1 LNGYYGRILKVDLST
16 GSTEVIEPEEQLYRD
31 YLGGSGLAA
40 RLFFDMG
47 AYDVDPLGP
56 DNPLMIMHGPL
67 SGTTLPGCSRLEVCA
82 RSPLTGIW
90 GESSMGGHVSPQMR
104 AAGYDGIIITG
115 ASKKPVYLWVSDK
128 EVEIRDASDLWGKD
142 AFETEDLILQKTGD
156 KRVRVM
162 SIGQAGENLVKYA
175 AIVNDKGS
183 LAGRTGM
190 GAVMGSKKLKAVAF
204 RGSSKTAIADE
215 EAYKAIKKR
224 AQDELKVSITGEG
237 LHAYGS
243 NVHMEMGMAIS
254 DVPVKNWR
262 EAQWEEGM
270 DALSGVTVAEKIMT
284 KTHACYGCPVA
295 CKRVVKIDAGPFA
308 MEEGPGLE
316 YEGAAALGT
325 LQRCD
330 NLDAVSKANELTDRY
345 GMDCISAGSTIAYA
359 TEAFQEGLITKED
372 TGGIEL
378 KWNDPETLVKLIGM
392 IAKREGFG
400 DQLAEGSRAM
410 SEKYGGTEFA
420 IHVKGLEAPMHDPRA
435 LWAMALTYATG
446 IRGACHVNDD
456 NLMAELGNVSFKV
469 VGVKGTKPHKPEGKA
484 AQTVAAQSFGQLAGS
499 AVICLYAWWS
509 MDGIEILRDMLNAVT
524 GAGYSND
531 ELMEVANRIWYL
543 KRSIGNLCGARAEDD
558 VLPERILLP
567 HLEGMTSNLTK
578 VLYPIMSMMTKRKI
592 HNEKIAGIMQKS
604 TDKFMLPNLFKILKI
619 TGMLVP
625 WVGGTDRRLRNAEI
639 AELQSR
645 LVDFDYMIKDF
656 YRLRELDELGFASR
670 KRLEGLGLSDVA
682 DRLESAAS

>member
-1 LNGYYGRILKVDLST
+1 MKGYYGRILKVDLT
-16 GSTEVIEPEEQLYRD
+16 AGTTDVIEPDPRLYRD

-47 AYDVDPLGP
+47 ACDADPLGP

-104 AAGYDGIIITG
+104 ASGYDGIIITG
-115 ASKKPVYLWVSDK
+115 ASKKPVYLWVTDK
-128 EVEIRDASDLWGKD
+128 EVEIRDAADLWGKD
-142 AFETEDLILQKTGD
+142 SFETEDIIKEMTDD

-162 SIGQAGENLVKYA
+162 SIGQAGEHLVKFA
-175 AIVNDKGS
+175 AIVNDRGS

-204 RGSSKTAIADE
+204 RGNAKAPVADE
-215 EAYKAIKKR
+215 EAFKAVKQR
-224 AQDELKVSITGEG
+224 ALGELKISVTGEG

-284 KTHACYGCPVA
+284 KTHACYACPVA
-295 CKRVVKIDAGPFA
+295 CKRVVKIDSGPFK

-325 LQRCD
+325 LQRCAD
-330 NLDAVSKANELTDRY
+330 LDAVSKANELTDRY

-359 TEAFQEGLITKED
+359 TEAFERGLITKDE

-378 KWNDPETLVKLIGM
+378 EWNNPALLVRLVEM
-392 IAKREGFG
+392 IATREGFG
-400 DQLAEGSRAM
+400 DELAEGSRAM
-410 SEKYGGTEFA
+410 SEKFGGSEFA

-456 NLMAELGNVSFKV
+456 NLMAELGNTSFKV
-469 VGVKGTKPHKPEGKA
+469 VGVKSTKPHRPQGKA
-484 AQTVAAQSFGQLAGS
+484 AQTIAAQSFGQLAGS

-524 GAGYSND
+524 GAGYTID
-531 ELMEVANRIWYL
+531 DLMEMADRIWYL
-543 KRSIGNLCGARAEDD
+543 KRSIGNLCGATKEDD
-558 VLPERILLP
+558 VLPERILKP
-567 HLEGMTSNLTK
+567 HMEGATSNLTK
-578 VLYPIMSMMTKRKI
+578 VLYPIMSMMTRSKI
-592 HNEKIAGIMQKS
+592 RNQKAADLLMRFS
-604 TDKFMLPNLFKILKI
+604 DKYMLPNLFKILKI
-619 TGMLVP
+619 TGFLVP
-625 WVGGTDRRLRNAEI
+625 WVGGTDRRLRKATLE
-639 AELQSR
+639 ELESR
-645 LVDFDYMIKDF
+645 LVDFDYMIEDF
-656 YRLRELDELGFASR
+656 YRLRELDDRGVTSR
-670 KRLEGLGLSDVA
+670 KRLEKLGLSDVA
-682 DRLESAAS
+682 DALESVS